1 MAVSALPCKIVGLEA
16 SGVIQLAFL
25 SIASMDDINVLL
37 SPMKGLKGINGYA
50 FPLGSSSKK
59 RLLQSTPER
68 VSSIGYSSN
77 FIRNCNVMLFVVVGI
92 MLASLILYCITFLF

>member
-1 MAVSALPCKIVGLEA
+1 MQALTNAIEYATYGIMAVSALPCKIVGLEA

-50 FPLGSSSKK
+50 FPLG
-59 RLLQSTPER
+59 
-68 VSSIGYSSN
+68 
-77 FIRNCNVMLFVVVGI
+77 
-92 MLASLILYCITFLF
+92 